1 MTLAL
6 STKTTYPTLLE
17 DFTTRNLVLD
27 DIMELLE
34 FVKQRVSELSS
45 DAGGL
50 LQVDTQLPSSLQA
63 HSSKDV
69 QEMIGNVMLVL
80 DKLTNKRI
88 QQLLLMLGSQR

>member
-1 MTLAL
+1 
-6 STKTTYPTLLE
+6 
-17 DFTTRNLVLD
+17 
-27 DIMELLE
+27 MELLE

-50 LQVDTQLPSSLQA
+50 LQVDTQLPLSLQA